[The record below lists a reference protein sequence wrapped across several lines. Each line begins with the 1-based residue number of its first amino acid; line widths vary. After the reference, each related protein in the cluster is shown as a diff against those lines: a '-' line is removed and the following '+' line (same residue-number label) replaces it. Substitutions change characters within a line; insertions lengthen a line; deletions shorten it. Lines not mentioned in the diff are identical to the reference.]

1 MYLGQNHSTD
11 SGEGRNKR
19 YVQEFDL
26 DIWNRNISC
35 SLYTGSFW
43 RSLSKFG
50 PKEQKYC
57 QDLLHRFTLTLNFD
71 IEMWFKVKAHLLTK
85 GNLLIPYEH
94 DWPKGK
100 ESIIKNWISKRPTLT
115 FTVDLEKWFKITT
128 HPLPTLT
135 LHVNYK
141 PDRANGENAW
151 SRQVI

>member
-1 MYLGQNHSTD
+1 M
-11 SGEGRNKR
+11 
-19 YVQEFDL
+19 
-26 DIWNRNISC
+26 
-35 SLYTGSFW
+35 
-43 RSLSKFG
+43 
-50 PKEQKYC
+50 
-57 QDLLHRFTLTLNFD
+57 TLNFD
-71 IEMWFKVKAHLLTK
+71 IEMWFKVKAHLLTNS
-85 GNLLIPYEH
+85 NLLITYEH

>member
-1 MYLGQNHSTD
+1 MLF
-11 SGEGRNKR
+11 
-19 YVQEFDL
+19 V
-26 DIWNRNISC
+26 
-35 SLYTGSFW
+35 FW
-43 RSLSKFG
+43 RSLSKLG

-71 IEMWFKVKAHLLTK
+71 IKMWFKVKAHLLTK
-85 GNLLIPYEH
+85 GNLLITYEH

>member
-1 MYLGQNHSTD
+1 MEK
-11 SGEGRNKR
+11 GETK
-19 YVQEFDL
+19 DL
-26 DIWNRNISC
+26 FKNLTLTFETETFHA
-35 SLYTGSFW
+35 LYIQAVFW
-43 RSLSKFG
+43 RSLSKLG

-85 GNLLIPYEH
+85 GNLLITYEH

-100 ESIIKNWISKRPTLT
+100 ESIIKNWISKRHTLT

>member
-1 MYLGQNHSTD
+1 MEKSEQ
-11 SGEGRNKR
+11 
-19 YVQEFDL
+19 
-26 DIWNRNISC
+26 I
-35 SLYTGSFW
+35 
-43 RSLSKFG
+43 G
-50 PKEQKYC
+50 PKRAKI
-57 QDLLHRFTLTLNFD
+57 LSRFIAQIYICTLTLNFD

>member
-1 MYLGQNHSTD
+1 MEKSEQ
-11 SGEGRNKR
+11 
-19 YVQEFDL
+19 
-26 DIWNRNISC
+26 I
-35 SLYTGSFW
+35 
-43 RSLSKFG
+43 G
-50 PKEQKYC
+50 PKRAKIFK
-57 QDLLHRFTLTLNFD
+57 DLLHRFTLTLNFD

-85 GNLLIPYEH
+85 GNLLITYEH

-115 FTVDLEKWFKITT
+115 FTVDLEKWFQITT

-141 PDRANGENAW
+141 SDRANGENAW